1 MKDRILQIMKQEG
14 MTQQEFAQA
23 LNVSPSS
30 LSSIFNGRTNPTSN
44 HVQAIHRRFPTIR
57 INWLMFGEGDMYESS
72 SPTPAGGSPEASADG
87 SLPFDTAGGS
97 LFQNEGGAIPG
108 SLFEAEEENGRT
120 RAEGPQ
126 GEKALAGASPII
138 RETIKYIDKP
148 QRKITEIR
156 IFFDDGTYETY
167 SGQR

>member
-1 MKDRILQIMKQEG
+1 MKDRILQIMKQEN

-57 INWLMFGEGDMYESS
+57 INWLMFGEGEMYESS
-72 SPTPAGGSPEASADG
+72 SPTPAEGSAEAVSNG
-87 SLPFDTAGGS
+87 SLPFDASGGS
-97 LFQNEGGAIPG
+97 LFRGEGGSIPG
-108 SLFEAEEENGRT
+108 SLFETEAESVPSRKDVQLGEMPSS
-120 RAEGPQ
+120 GP
-126 GEKALAGASPII
+126 APII

-148 QRKITEIR
+148 QRRITEIR

-167 SGQR
+167 SGHK